1 MKNVRNLL
9 FALVA
14 VSLLLSPVVFAS
26 DAKPAPKAEEKAKAY
41 PLDTCIVSGEKL
53 GKDQATVVDGGQE
66 FKFCCKDCIKKFQA
80 DTKKYHEKLA
90 KAAGEKH
97 KG

>member
-14 VSLLLSPVVFAS
+14 VSLLLTPVVLAA
-26 DAKPAPKAEEKAKAY
+26 DAKPAPQAEAKAKAY
-41 PLDTCIVSGEKL
+41 PLDTCIVSDEKL
-53 GKDQATVVDGGQE
+53 GKDQVTLVDNGQE